1 MLFIMQNKYMGSK
14 HLLFL
19 QRGSSGALGSLLRS
33 SSSLLSD
40 SGGLTSLALQDL
52 LDDLLFLNKEGADDA
67 VADTQSATGSTIG
80 TGDRLATLGE
90 LAQLAGSDGGE
101 LDRY

>member
-1 MLFIMQNKYMGSK
+1 MQNKYMGSK

-19 QRGSSGALGSLLRS
+19 QRGSSGALGSLLRSS

-67 VADTQSATGSTIG
+67 IADTQSATGSTVG

>member
-1 MLFIMQNKYMGSK
+1 MGSK

-19 QRGSSGALGSLLRS
+19 QRGSSGALGSLLRSS

-67 VADTQSATGSTIG
+67 IADTQSATGSTVG